1 MKTEQILTTDLL
13 DIIFTNRNK
22 AYGAYDLRKYY
33 HQRLYLSLGITFL
46 IITILFSISFLLE
59 SRSNVKPLID
69 TFPAIEFKNVKPSAE
84 TPKIPVPPKPPK
96 TPKIQPATKS
106 QLFVSNIK
114 FVEQHAT
121 KLAVNLDSFDISNTT
136 NLLPDAGKKIPEH
149 AVDPGTNVTNKLLPE
164 KTTDKSIPIETAE
177 VAPVYPGGEEALI
190 KFLQKHLNN
199 PTDLEE
205 GQVVTV
211 KIKFIVGYNGVLKG
225 FEVLEDGGKAF
236 NNEVIRVL
244 KKMPAWVP
252 GKNGGEH
259 VSVYYTIPVKFL

>member
-1 MKTEQILTTDLL
+1 MKSEQILTTDIL

-33 HQRLYLSLGITFL
+33 HERLYLSLGITFL

-59 SRSNVKPLID
+59 SRSKVKPLIESI
-69 TFPAIEFKNVKPSAE
+69 PGIVFKDVKPIAE
-84 TPKIPVPPKPPK
+84 TPKIPVPPIPPK

-106 QLFVSNIK
+106 QLFVSTVK
-114 FVEQHAT
+114 FVEQNAT

-136 NLLPDAGKKIPEH
+136 NVLADAGRKIPEQN
-149 AVDPGTNVTNKLLPE
+149 AGPGNNETNKVIPE
-164 KTTDKSIPIETAE
+164 KTTDRLIPLNNAE
-177 VAPVYPGGEEALI
+177 VAPSYPGGEEALI
-190 KFLQKHLNN
+190 KFLQKNLNN
-199 PTDLEE
+199 PADLED
-205 GQVVTV
+205 GQVVSV

-244 KKMPAWVP
+244 KKMPVWVP
-252 GKNGGEH
+252 GKNAGEH
-259 VSVYYTIPVKFL
+259 VSVYYTIPVKFM